1 MAEVINPGVI
11 NNYTVKPKN
20 LTQYTAYRGVTDFTQ
35 IGQFNQF
42 ETGYSFLSVISM
54 PRFIDVIASIN
65 KDIQTLR
72 NDFKHMIEYEFR
84 GLSGLPDITG
94 QVGEITDGINSMQYI
109 NKVTFDTSIQVSMEY
124 FEKSGSVIEKFT
136 EYYLTGIKDRM
147 SQAKT
152 YHGLIQ
158 NNKLDP
164 GLENEVFTL
173 LYYVTDNT
181 YLRLERAV
189 LLANAQLTTA
199 ETSMYNSSRDNISNH
214 PVTIQFNCFPIMGVQ
229 VDRAAKALLQDI
241 TGVAVNYEDT
251 DSYKPNYEVTN
262 NRLVYKE
269 DNSDGLGYK
278 SPKRASLDSNDYTYG
293 IMNSPDPGDDKIVEG
308 SKIDSLQDGSKYA
321 EYGNKLLAD
330 AIKSAG
336 TGVVGNSGR
345 DSGLCPV

>member
-1 MAEVINPGVI
+1 
-11 NNYTVKPKN
+11 
-20 LTQYTAYRGVTDFTQ
+20 
-35 IGQFNQF
+35 
-42 ETGYSFLSVISM
+42 
-54 PRFIDVIASIN
+54 
-65 KDIQTLR
+65 
-72 NDFKHMIEYEFR
+72 
-84 GLSGLPDITG
+84 
-94 QVGEITDGINSMQYI
+94 
-109 NKVTFDTSIQVSMEY
+109 
-124 FEKSGSVIEKFT
+124 
-136 EYYLTGIKDRM
+136 M

-336 TGVVGNSGR
+336 TGVAGSSGSR
-345 DSGLCPV
+345 LSNV